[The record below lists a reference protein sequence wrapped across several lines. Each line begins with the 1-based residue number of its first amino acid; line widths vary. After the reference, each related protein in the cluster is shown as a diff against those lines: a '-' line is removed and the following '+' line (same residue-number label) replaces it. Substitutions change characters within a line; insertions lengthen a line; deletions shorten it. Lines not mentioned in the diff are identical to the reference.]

1 MEKTIVMIDSGFLS
15 KVSYQIGE
23 GHYFK
28 YDLLKFSKRLAGKL
42 NLIFKQLYIYTAPP
56 FQDKNPSSDEK
67 RRKEEYDSFNQKL
80 RQNEEIVIR
89 EGRCQRLCVDG
100 KYTFKQ
106 KGVDT
111 LLTMDLMN
119 LLIEY
124 PKIKTVIL
132 IACDTDFVPVVRYLK
147 KSGID
152 VFLFT
157 YFERDRKSKFSTSN
171 ELLKN
176 VTRYFKLTR
185 EDFEDC
191 KLI

>member
-80 RQNEEIVIR
+80 RQNERVRNNQI
-89 EGRCQRLCVDG
+89 
-100 KYTFKQ
+100 KQ
-106 KGVDT
+106 SKT
-111 LLTMDLMN
+111 
-119 LLIEY
+119 
-124 PKIKTVIL
+124 PKRGHTITIIKANTQQKIL
-132 IACDTDFVPVVRYLK
+132 
-147 KSGID
+147 
-152 VFLFT
+152 
-157 YFERDRKSKFSTSN
+157 ERK
-171 ELLKN
+171 
-176 VTRYFKLTR
+176 
-185 EDFEDC
+185 
-191 KLI
+191 